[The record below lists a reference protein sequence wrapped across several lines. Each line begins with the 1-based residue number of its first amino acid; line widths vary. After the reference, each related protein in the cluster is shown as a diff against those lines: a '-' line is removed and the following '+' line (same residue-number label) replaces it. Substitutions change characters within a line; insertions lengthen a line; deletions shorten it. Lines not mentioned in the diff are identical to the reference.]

1 MIAAAEPEQQISG
14 AQDPVVELV
23 AGYPVASQKASTATI
38 PSASRSDGGTPTAS
52 QPNAIASAESLR
64 ENRISSTSNGGP
76 NR

>member
-38 PSASRSDGGTPTAS
+38 PSASRSGGGPPTAS
-52 QPNAIASAESLR
+52 QPNAIACAESVR
-64 ENRISSTSNGGP
+64 ENLISCTSNGRP
-76 NR
+76 TR